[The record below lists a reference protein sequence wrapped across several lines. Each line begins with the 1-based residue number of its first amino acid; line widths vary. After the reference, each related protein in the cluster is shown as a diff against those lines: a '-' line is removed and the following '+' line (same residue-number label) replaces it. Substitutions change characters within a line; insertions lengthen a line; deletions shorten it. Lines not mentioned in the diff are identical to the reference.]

1 LVCKVTT
8 SDHLSD
14 LASLT
19 KYYMAREGGKG
30 RSEWRGK
37 KEVVAGAG
45 VATGEVWVVAR
56 TRVATD
62 KVWVAAASG
71 VASSGGSCYSQ
82 LGM

>member
-1 LVCKVTT
+1 MT
-8 SDHLSD
+8 
-14 LASLT
+14 
-19 KYYMAREGGKG
+19 RERRKG
-30 RSEWRGK
+30 RREWRGK
-37 KEVVAGAG
+37 KGVVAGAG

-71 VASSGGSCYSQ
+71 VASSGGACCSQ